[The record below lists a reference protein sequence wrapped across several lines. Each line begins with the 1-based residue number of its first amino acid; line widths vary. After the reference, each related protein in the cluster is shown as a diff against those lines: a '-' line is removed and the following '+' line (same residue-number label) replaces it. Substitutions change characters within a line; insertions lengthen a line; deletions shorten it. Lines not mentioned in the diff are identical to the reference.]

1 MFTAKIYKL
10 DANNFVEDFN
20 QCTTVNFEIGAYRP
34 GYSTQKL
41 MKQGL
46 GKNMPKA
53 PYYVEVLSG
62 DNIVHIFNKK
72 R

>member
-1 MFTAKIYKL
+1 MFTAKIYTL
-10 DANNFVEDFN
+10 GANNFVEDFSKF
-20 QCTTVNFEIGAYRP
+20 TTVDFEIGAYRP

-46 GKNMPKA
+46 GKNLPKA
-53 PYYVEVLSG
+53 PHYVEVLSG
-62 DNIVHIFNKK
+62 DTIVHIFNKK